1 MVTINC
7 TGSYYYFYLFFL
19 LLPLYPLLEY
29 FVQVCT
35 HWSICK
41 ACRDKWE
48 RGAAKARSSP
58 PVLTIREDVFQR
70 EQQAIVMKSTSS
82 VNGDHRSSR
91 RVGTRAKVVTFSDDV
106 APPSRRRAGT
116 DETGKFTNYDNLDE
130 VVAIKWM
137 LAICVHTPTWL
148 RCISS

>member
-1 MVTINC
+1 MVGNMDC
-7 TGSYYYFYLFFL
+7 VYSSYYYFYLFFL

-48 RGAAKARSSP
+48 SGAAKARSSP

-70 EQQAIVMKSTSS
+70 EQQAIAMKASS
-82 VNGDHRSSR
+82 VNGSRRSSR
-91 RVGTRAKVVTFSDDV
+91 RVVTSAKVVTFADDV
-106 APPSRRRAGT
+106 APRQRAGT

-130 VVAIKWM
+130 VGSKIPCTCAIA
-137 LAICVHTPTWL
+137 L
-148 RCISS
+148 SN